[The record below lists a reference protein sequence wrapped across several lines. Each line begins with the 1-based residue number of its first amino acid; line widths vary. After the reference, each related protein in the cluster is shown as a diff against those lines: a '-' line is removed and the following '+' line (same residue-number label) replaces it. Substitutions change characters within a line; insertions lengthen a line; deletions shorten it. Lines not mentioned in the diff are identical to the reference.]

1 MPTSIPSHRTLE
13 VSFFFSFWLN
23 HLACEILVPWP
34 RVKPES
40 SCNEGDPGLIP
51 GSGRSPG
58 EGNGNPLQYSHLE
71 NSMDRGAMRSHRVR
85 HDWTTNIFT
94 FLSLSLWWKPSLS
107 HWATREVPHKTLRI
121 HGTHLGNNGCRPRPC
136 YITALRSLRVEFL
149 QIWKLTSGMLKHF

>member
-1 MPTSIPSHRTLE
+1 MIYVPGRQRKTEYDISDLKLPFLLYWG
-13 VSFFFSFWLN
+13 FS
-23 HLACEILVPWP
+23 AGPDS
-34 RVKPES
+34 KES
-40 SCNEGDPGLIP
+40 ACNEGDPGLIP